1 MSTSVSDLRVDAP
14 EWTRSRVSLSMMSR
28 ALRAHSPGSIT
39 ALLALPKSKFLS
51 GKLRNAPLF
60 GRSRQNVIFPLRLGD
75 VLGARLSQRT
85 RATWRR
91 CAGRYDVRFGRP
103 LARREKGETLMDL
116 ARSYGVSRREQCPAR
131 LQLAGILH

>member
-1 MSTSVSDLRVDAP
+1 MSVSDLRVDAP

-39 ALLALPKSKFLS
+39 ALLPLLKSKFLS

-60 GRSRQNVIFPLRLGD
+60 GRSRQNVIFPLLRLGD

-85 RATWRR
+85 RAAWRR
-91 CAGRYDVRFGRP
+91 CAGCHDVSNAPR
-103 LARREKGETLMDL
+103 D
-116 ARSYGVSRREQCPAR
+116 Y
-131 LQLAGILH
+131 